1 MRFKVVLYPKNRIF
15 CVQGRFF
22 ENVINRL
29 FNHPFALFQGV
40 FDQKKSFGRKICRKL
55 IICPI
60 FGHSNAPN
68 NDCLQLL
75 VQNLEETVLPLGPLS
90 RGNDLVALIVFT
102 AGHIFRTDKNF
113 WLSIDKRVIRFSSS
127 KISALFCGFKKSL
140 DIRWLELAIEPVNVS
155 STEISTLREVLN
167 RRKSKNLSTK
177 MLLSSLP
184 QKGRSKPSLRLKKKK
199 KK

>member
-1 MRFKVVLYPKNRIF
+1 MHDGKRFIKVVLYPKNRIF

-40 FDQKKSFGRKICRKL
+40 FDQKKSFVRKMYQKLLICL
-55 IICPI
+55 I

-75 VQNLEETVLPLGPLS
+75 VQNREETILPLGPLS

-102 AGHIFRTDKNF
+102 AGHIFRTD
-113 WLSIDKRVIRFSSS
+113 
-127 KISALFCGFKKSL
+127 
-140 DIRWLELAIEPVNVS
+140 
-155 STEISTLREVLN
+155 
-167 RRKSKNLSTK
+167 
-177 MLLSSLP
+177 
-184 QKGRSKPSLRLKKKK
+184 
-199 KK
+199 